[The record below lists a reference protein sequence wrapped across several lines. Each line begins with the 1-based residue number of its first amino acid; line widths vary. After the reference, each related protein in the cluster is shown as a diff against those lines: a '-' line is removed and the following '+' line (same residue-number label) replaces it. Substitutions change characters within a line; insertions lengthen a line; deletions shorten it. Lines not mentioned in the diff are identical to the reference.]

1 MTRLAYTARRMQWL
15 RSLFFTTF
23 LFLSTFVYAFVVI
36 AAFWLPYRGRYAIAR
51 HWARV
56 QLGAAR
62 VICGLGYTVEGLEN
76 IPAGGHIS
84 MWKHSSAWETM
95 AQMVVFPPQAWVLK
109 REIMWIPVIGWAT
122 WLMDPIAIDRGAGH
136 NAVREVVS
144 QGRRRLEQGRWVLVF
159 PEGTRVAPGQTRKYG
174 ISGAVLASES
184 GRKIVPVAHDAG
196 VYWGRRG
203 LLKRRG
209 TIRVVIGP
217 PIETEGRDARAL
229 IDATRGWIE
238 AKVTELGA

>member
-1 MTRLAYTARRMQWL
+1 
-15 RSLFFTTF
+15 
-23 LFLSTFVYAFVVI
+23 
-36 AAFWLPYRGRYAIAR
+36 
-51 HWARV
+51 
-56 QLGAAR
+56 
-62 VICGLGYTVEGLEN
+62 
-76 IPAGGHIS
+76 
-84 MWKHSSAWETM
+84 
-95 AQMVVFPPQAWVLK
+95 VLK